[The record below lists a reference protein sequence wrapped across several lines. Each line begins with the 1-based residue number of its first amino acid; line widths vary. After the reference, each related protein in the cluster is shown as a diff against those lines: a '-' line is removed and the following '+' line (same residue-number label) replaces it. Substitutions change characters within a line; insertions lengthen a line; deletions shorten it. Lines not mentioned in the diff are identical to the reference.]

1 VAQRTVAATVFVL
14 SNKEN
19 SMNFQ
24 MSLKAAAISLIAL
37 GTAAQADQLADIK
50 AAGKIVTATDMHY
63 APFDMLSNGTY
74 EGMTKDLFD
83 EVSKEIGV
91 EPVYQDIPWTAE
103 LPGLE
108 VKKFDIVIAPVTITP
123 ERLQRYSF
131 TLPIADATVSLVRAA
146 NSDLKKPEDIKGKT
160 VGVQQGTAQF
170 KQLEAFGEK
179 LGGVTIKEY
188 GTTDEAYADLAAGR
202 LDAVAGS
209 LPNLTYLVKNRPE
222 TFALFEPAQFG
233 QPTYFAWVLRKDA
246 DSDGFGKAINAAVL
260 KMTDDGRVKAI
271 QEKWLGSYTELP
283 REVPAE

>member
-1 VAQRTVAATVFVL
+1 M
-14 SNKEN
+14 S
-19 SMNFQ
+19 FQ
-24 MSLKAAAISLIAL
+24 LSLKAAAISLIAL
-37 GTAAQADQLADIK
+37 ATAAHADQLADIK

-63 APFDMLSNGTY
+63 APFDMLVNGTY

-83 EVSKEIGV
+83 EVGKEIGA

-123 ERLQRYSF
+123 ERLERYTF
-131 TLPIADATVSLVRAA
+131 TLPIADATVSLVKAA
-146 NSDLKKPEDIKGKT
+146 NGDLTKPEDIKGKT

-170 KQLEAFGEK
+170 KQLEAYGAS

-222 TFALFEPAQFG
+222 TFALFEPAKFG
-233 QPTYFAWVLRKDA
+233 EPKYFAWVLRKDA
-246 DSDGFGKAINAAVL
+246 DSDSFAAAINEALL

-283 REVPAE
+283 REVPAK

>member
-1 VAQRTVAATVFVL
+1 MSFNMTLRAALV
-14 SNKEN
+14 
-19 SMNFQ
+19 
-24 MSLKAAAISLIAL
+24 SLIAL
-37 GTAAQADQLADIK
+37 GAGTAASADQLADIK

-63 APFDMLSNGTY
+63 TPFDMLNNGTY

-123 ERLQRYSF
+123 ERLERYTF
-131 TLPIADATVSLVRAA
+131 TLPIADATVALVKAA
-146 NSDLKKPEDIKGKT
+146 NSDLAKPEDIKGKT

-170 KQLEAFGEK
+170 KQLEAYGAS

-222 TFALFEPAQFG
+222 SFALFEPAKFG
-233 QPTYFAWVLRKDA
+233 EPKYFSWVLRKDA
-246 DSDGFGKAINAAVL
+246 DSDSFAKAINDALL

-283 REVPAE
+283 REVPTK

>member
-1 VAQRTVAATVFVL
+1 MT
-14 SNKEN
+14 
-19 SMNFQ
+19 FQ
-24 MSLKAAAISLIAL
+24 MSLKAAVIGLLAL
-37 GTAAQADQLADIK
+37 STAAHADQLADIK

-63 APFDMLSNGTY
+63 APFDMLKNGTY

-83 EVSKEIGV
+83 EVSKEIGA

-123 ERLQRYSF
+123 ERLDRYAFS
-131 TLPIADATVSLVRAA
+131 LPIADATVSLVRAA
-146 NSDLKKPEDIKGKT
+146 NNSDLAKPEDIKGKT

-170 KQLEAFGEK
+170 RALSAYGEK
-179 LGGVTIKEY
+179 LGGVTVKEY

-209 LPNLTYLVKNRPE
+209 LPNLTYLVKERPE
-222 TFALFEPAQFG
+222 TFALFEPASFG
-233 QPTYFAWVLRKDA
+233 EPSYFAWVLRKDA
-246 DSDGFGKAINAAVL
+246 ESETFVKAVNDALL

-271 QEKWLGSYTELP
+271 QEKWLGAYTELP
-283 REVPAE
+283 REVPAK

>member
-1 VAQRTVAATVFVL
+1 MTFHMT
-14 SNKEN
+14 
-19 SMNFQ
+19 
-24 MSLKAAAISLIAL
+24 LKAAAISLLAL
-37 GTAAQADQLADIK
+37 GTAAHADQLADIK

-123 ERLQRYSF
+123 ERLERYTF
-131 TLPIADATVSLVRAA
+131 TLPIADATVALVKAA
-146 NSDLKKPEDIKGKT
+146 GSDLQKPEDIKGKT

-170 KQLEAFGEK
+170 KQLEAFGK
-179 LGGVTIKEY
+179 TLGDVTIKEY

-209 LPNLTYLVKNRPE
+209 LPNLTYLVKQRPE
-222 TFALFEPAQFG
+222 TFALFEPAKFG
-233 QPTYFAWVLRKDA
+233 EPKYFAWVLRKDA
-246 DSDGFGKAINAAVL
+246 DSDGFAKAINDALL

-271 QEKWLGSYTELP
+271 QEKWLGTYTELP
-283 REVPAE
+283 REVPAK